1 METYLQRTYGHKKQ
15 ATDQRSFPFW
25 DYRSRRGSFSTST
38 SSSDGSSVSSM
49 SSSRSDAESESVSLS
64 GSDSDSLLQNDP
76 TKLTV
81 QFYADT
87 HEVIPL
93 LDLYQPVLSWI
104 DSDLQLFKIRE
115 RSSNTDREET
125 LSEHVSS
132 LAIIVFL
139 HEEGMLGCE
148 RIQSARRHFEK
159 PPWKFHHSEQ
169 LVKGK
174 INPYPYNSQE
184 FYYTSSDLPL
194 WAVRQVHYGK
204 EHIRLVVYA
213 SDENWDDMLDF
224 YKLILG
230 ADPELSRSDFCLFT
244 IHAQIH
250 YNVQFA
256 LKRLP
261 ATTSPKIL
269 QSVTLQFKVAE
280 VGHIVPLF
288 PNICRP
294 LCDNRWETT
303 DHDGNSIVLEVT
315 GSSPNTSL
323 DKSFSRLTTLD
334 SSLDRSHGQM
344 SLSSSSRSSVCS
356 NKEMQQER
364 TLNCSSFK
372 EQVQRNSFKEAEL
385 RNCSSFKERDPRNS
399 FKDEEQISSFKER
412 EPRNC
417 SSFKERDPRNSFKD
431 GEPRN
436 CSFKERDQRACSSFK
451 EQEHRHNDLNN
462 SKQSKTSLAE
472 NKNSQSDKQHPVI
485 QKDHPHSR
493 GVYTDNSQPY
503 NSPAYYI
510 DAQAGHLQTESQG
523 FYV

>member
-15 ATDQRSFPFW
+15 TAEQRNFPFW

-81 QFYADT
+81 LFYADT

-115 RSSNTDREET
+115 RSSNTVREDT

-132 LAIIVFL
+132 LAIVVFL

-230 ADPELSRSDFCLFT
+230 ADPELTRTDFCLFT

-261 ATTSPKIL
+261 STTSPKIL

-344 SLSSSSRSSVCS
+344 SLSSSSSSVFS
-356 NKEMQQER
+356 NKDTQQDR
-364 TLNCSSFK
+364 THSFK
-372 EQVQRNSFKEAEL
+372 EQIQRNCFKEAEL
-385 RNCSSFKERDPRNS
+385 RNCSSFKEQAQGTSFQERGQVSSFKGGEARNPSSLKERDPKNS
-399 FKDEEQISSFKER
+399 FKDTDM
-412 EPRNC
+412 NW
-417 SSFKERDPRNSFKD
+417 SFKERDPLV
-431 GEPRN
+431 
-436 CSFKERDQRACSSFK
+436 CSSFK
-451 EQEHRHNDLNN
+451 EQQQRHNDLNN
-462 SKQSKTSLAE
+462 SIQSKTLGCPDG
-472 NKNSQSDKQHPVI
+472 NRNSQGDKQHSLVH
-485 QKDHPHSR
+485 KDHPHSR
-493 GVYTDNSQPY
+493 GVYTNNSQPY

-510 DAQAGHLQTESQG
+510 DAKAGDSQTETQG